1 MTFRERTLLAAR
13 SEGPFIQSGSGA
25 VNRTLPVFLSLLIIS
40 LVPVAPVA
48 AAGGCWRGTVVSGQ
62 ADYTLILVD
71 AQGRS
76 LGITN
81 RDIGRSV
88 TLSAAPA
95 RLGVRHAHSGA
106 LRWTVRSVGARRYFE
121 DGEDTDYND
130 LVLEVNDTCPARQR
144 TPRPPYNP
152 PRVSTPT
159 ESTDSASTSDRAQAT
174 PTATPTPSGPLAHV
188 GVGWLAADGSEIVPV
203 GFVRDASGG
212 QTYAI
217 VRRELDG
224 KVVRYWVAPG
234 SALALVVPWDEVK
247 RDFTYPVEVI
257 VTIPLDDQYPQPD
270 QVARR
275 LDGEDERIFS
285 YDHGMDF
292 WRLVP
297 DEATFQVLGFY
308 WCHVTAADA
317 TFWERV
323 AIGVAHP
330 PTTLPAQADYPVC
343 DR

>member
-1 MTFRERTLLAAR
+1 MVRCLLLRAALVIGALLAI
-13 SEGPFIQSGSGA
+13 GL
-25 VNRTLPVFLSLLIIS
+25 LP
-40 LVPVAPVA
+40 VPVAPVA
-48 AAGGCWRGTVVSGQ
+48 AADGCWRGTVISGE
-62 ADYTLILVD
+62 AHFTLILVD
-71 AQGRS
+71 AQGHS

-88 TLSAAPA
+88 TRSARPA
-95 RLGVRHAHSGA
+95 RLGVRIAHSGA
-106 LRWTVRSVGARRYFE
+106 IKWDVRSVGARRYFE

-130 LVLEVNDTCPARQR
+130 LVLEVSGTCSA
-144 TPRPPYNP
+144 PRPPYNP
-152 PRVSTPT
+152 PSVSTPT
-159 ESTDSASTSDRAQAT
+159 ESTDSASTSDSAQAT

-188 GVGWLAADGSEIVPV
+188 GVGWMAADGSEIVPV
-203 GFVRDASGG
+203 GFVRDASGD

-270 QVARR
+270 QIARR
-275 LDGEDERIFS
+275 FDGGDERIFS
-285 YDHGMDF
+285 YDYGMDF
-292 WRLVP
+292 WREVP
-297 DEATFQVLGFY
+297 DTATFQVLGFY
-308 WCHVTAADA
+308 WCNVTAADSG
-317 TFWERV
+317 FWERV
-323 AIGVAHP
+323 FIGVAHP
-330 PTTLPAQADYPVC
+330 PTSLPEQEDYPDC